1 MAAIFIFPYLSYHM
15 PGNPAHKSDVIVHHA
30 VQTVQNEGFLSQ
42 RTTVSLNKTKGTEWC
57 LLERNLADNII
68 ATLKKTQLNRDTN
81 PEGLKSILKFLLLGQ
96 VAIDIEDALI
106 Q

>member
-1 MAAIFIFPYLSYHM
+1 M
-15 PGNPAHKSDVIVHHA
+15 PSRKESGRQHY
-30 VQTVQNEGFLSQ
+30 
-42 RTTVSLNKTKGTEWC
+42 C
-57 LLERNLADNII
+57 NI
-68 ATLKKTQLNRDTN
+68 KKTQLNRDTN